1 MHLLTTFARKKGSK
15 DKLKRKK
22 SIDHSLKKS
31 QIFRNYVN
39 PVSNTVR
46 EIRGTVKTGL
56 NLGQFIHNLK
66 MDKVRNHISTRKL
79 DIAASKLDMLRKKW
93 GL

>member
-39 PVSNTVR
+39 PVNNTLR
-46 EIRGTVKTGL
+46 EVRGTVKTGL
-56 NLGQFIHNLK
+56 SIGQFFNSLEKTKLQLQK
-66 MDKVRNHISTRKL
+66 MKRSLGI
-79 DIAASKLDMLRKKW
+79 
-93 GL
+93 